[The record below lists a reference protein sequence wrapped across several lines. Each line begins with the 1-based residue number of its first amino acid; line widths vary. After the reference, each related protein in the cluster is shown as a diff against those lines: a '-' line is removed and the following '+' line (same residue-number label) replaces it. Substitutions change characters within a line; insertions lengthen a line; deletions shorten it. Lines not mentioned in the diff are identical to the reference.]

1 MRIIKNEILNE
12 KFYRFDLLIEGTH
25 NFLCNGIVVHN
36 TSTSI
41 VWMFEQ
47 KHIHFNCGGLD
58 NTQFT
63 ALFNAEHLKAKF
75 LEIFPDQDVRIY
87 GEGYGGKQ
95 QGMSHIYGKELKFV
109 GFDVKVGSVWLN
121 VPNAEDVCKQFGLEF
136 VAYDIIDTALESLTV
151 HRELPSVQ
159 AKRNG
164 CGDDKKREGD
174 VLRPLIEMR
183 TNNGERV
190 IAKYKPTEKME
201 TRTKREVSDEML
213 QVLADA
219 EDIAEEWTVNLRLE
233 HVLQHFPADVNMES
247 MGDIVKAMIAD
258 IYREGRH
265 EIIESKAVEKAIGRK
280 TVQLFKQK
288 LVNRMK

>member
-1 MRIIKNEILNE
+1 MGYLHIDNLYLNQTIMLFKQCYALE
-12 KFYRFDLLIEGTH
+12 KIHG
-25 NFLCNGIVVHN
+25 

-41 VWMFEQ
+41 VWKFET
-47 KHIHFNCGGLD
+47 KHVHFNSGGVGGD
-58 NTQFT
+58 EFEK
-63 ALFNAEHLKAKF
+63 LFDRDLLKAKF

-95 QGMSHIYGKELKFV
+95 QGMSHVYGKDLKFV

-121 VPNAEDVCKQFGLEF
+121 VPNAEDVCNQFGLEF
-136 VAYDIIDTALESLTV
+136 VAYDIIDTDLESLTA

-159 AKRNG
+159 AQRNG

-174 VLRPLIEMR
+174 VLRPLVEMR
-183 TNNGERV
+183 TNNSERV

-201 TRTKREVSDEML
+201 TKTKREVSDEML

-219 EDIAEEWTVNLRLE
+219 EDIANEWVTNMRLE
-233 HVLQHFPADVNMES
+233 HILQKFPADVNMES

-258 IYREGRH
+258 VYREGR
-265 EIIESKAVEKAIGRK
+265 EEVVESRAAEKAIGRM
-280 TVQLFKQK
+280 TVRLFKEK